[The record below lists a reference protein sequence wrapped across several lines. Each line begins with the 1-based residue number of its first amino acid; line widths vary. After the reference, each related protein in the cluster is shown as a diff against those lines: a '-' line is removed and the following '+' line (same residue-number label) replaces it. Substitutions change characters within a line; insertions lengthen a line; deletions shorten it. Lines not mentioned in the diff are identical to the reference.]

1 GGMVVTNPV
10 FVRDGKAALVAQ
22 DVRQPL
28 PGVANAQAF
37 QGYREEGRTTVA
49 AAVVEPDVGVPYYG
63 VVSPEAAAAAGMRV
77 EDAALLVQFSS
88 YPDAAEAD
96 KMSSALAG
104 IYQNRHGTV
113 RVEPGAERDSSLM
126 LWSIVGLGALI
137 TLSAAGI
144 TTGLSMADSRKDHV
158 TLAGVGAA
166 PRLRKAL
173 AGSQALMT
181 AGLGTAL
188 GSVAGIIPAVLLVT
202 ATGLARTAVVP
213 WPQLAALLVAVPLT
227 GAALAWL
234 FTRARLPVSR
244 REVGT

>member
-1 GGMVVTNPV
+1 MTNPV
-10 FVRDGKAALVAQ
+10 FVRDGHVSLVAQ
-22 DVRQPL
+22 DIRKPAPAHPVT
-28 PGVANAQAF
+28 GAF
-37 QGYREEGRTTVA
+37 QGFQEAGRTEVA
-49 AAVVEPDVGVPYYG
+49 AAVLEPEVNVPYYG

-77 EDAALLVQFSS
+77 DDSALLVQLSS
-88 YPDAAEAD
+88 YPDASEAD
-96 KMSSALAG
+96 QVSAAFAG
-104 IYQNRHGTV
+104 VYADRFGSMY
-113 RVEPGAERDSSLM
+113 VERGAERDASLI

-181 AGLGTAL
+181 AGLGTVL
-188 GSVAGIIPAVLLVT
+188 GSVAGIVPAVLLVT
-202 ATGLARTAVVP
+202 ATGMARTAVVP
-213 WPQLAALLVAVPLT
+213 WLQLLALLIAVPLT